1 MLPDSAVEHISNEE
15 IETLAETLLAEFRE
29 QSTRDDYP
37 VPIEAIAEHHLG
49 YELDITDQGL
59 FVDPEFLGGISFEHN
74 TIYVNASVENHE
86 GRYSFTIAHE
96 IGHHILHKSLYEQLV
111 EDHSK
116 ILCRDKQKP
125 LIERQADRF
134 AAALLM
140 PRSLF
145 LSFKPS
151 RPVRHFKS
159 AIGLAARIKRDA
171 HLDNVSLSAIFNR
184 LKELGF
190 IAENMPFQTGV
201 QWRTPRQLPVI
212 YRFFGPLYRLLKK
225 IVN

>member
-59 FVDPEFLGGISFEHN
+59 FVDPDFLGGISFEHN
-74 TIYVNASVENHE
+74 TIYVNSSVENHE

-96 IGHHILHKSLYEQLV
+96 IGHHILHKSLYEHLV

-140 PRSLF
+140 PRSLI
-145 LSFKPS
+145 LGFKPPQ
-151 RPVRHFKS
+151 PVRHFKS

-171 HLDNVSLSAIFNR
+171 YLDNVSLSAIFNR

-201 QWRTPRQLPVI
+201 QWRMPRQLPVI
-212 YRFFGPLYRLLKK
+212 YRFFGPLYRRIKK

>member
-74 TIYVNASVENHE
+74 TIYLNASVENHE

-125 LIERQADRF
+125 LIERQADYF

-145 LSFKPS
+145 LGFKPS

-201 QWRTPRQLPVI
+201 QWRMPHQLPVI
-212 YRFFGPLYRLLKK
+212 YRFFGPLYRLIKK